1 MGNLNP
7 DPTMSDPKHYQ
18 VLLRQVALEG
28 EYHSVI
34 QELSAQ
40 QEFTL
45 GRDPT
50 TCQMVLDSERYGGV
64 SRRHAVIHPLPPH
77 PNAPHRTLWQICDL
91 ESANG
96 TFVNGELL
104 QGCQVLREGDRIT
117 LSPNGPEFVLE
128 YRPLLDIKGALS
140 NQPVPQSAETDLTFS
155 QLLPIVSSRSDLAQK
170 AYLLPGIITVIVVIL
185 MLATGEQPGVFRIL
199 LGMYLGSA
207 AYYFIYQLCGKRKP
221 WWVLLGCTLI
231 SSLLLLSPVLPLFIF
246 IFRQVLPGNTSQ
258 ATGFLPEFMSYLF
271 GAGLM
276 EELLKVLPVLALYF
290 LARRLKSPW
299 REQIGVWEPLD
310 GILLAAASALGFTW
324 METLLQYV
332 PGITLQVTGLSG
344 EPAGQLAGLQLL
356 IPRILGSVS
365 GHMAYSGYFGYFI
378 GLSVLKPTKRWRI
391 LAVGWL
397 TSAVIHA
404 LWNASAG
411 TFGVLGLAF
420 VGVLSYAFLTAAI
433 LKARE
438 LSPTRSQN
446 FATRISLPRDGTL

>member
-1 MGNLNP
+1 MADSN
-7 DPTMSDPKHYQ
+7 SYQ
-18 VLLRQVALEG
+18 AILRQV
-28 EYHSVI
+28 SVAADYQPI
-34 QELSAQ
+34 TQELSASR
-40 QEFTL
+40 ELTI
-45 GRDPT
+45 GRDPA
-50 TCQMVLDSERYGGV
+50 TCQLVLDSERYGGV
-64 SRRHAVIHPLPPH
+64 SRRHAVIHPLPSPSSALQ
-77 PNAPHRTLWQICDL
+77 PTLWQICDL

-96 TFVNGELL
+96 TFINGKPL
-104 QGCQVLREGDRIT
+104 QGCQVLTPGDRIT

-128 YRPLLDIKGALS
+128 YRSVAALKLAS
-140 NQPVPQSAETDLTFS
+140 PTTPSVQHIETELTLS
-155 QLLPIVSSRSDLAQK
+155 QLLPIVSSRPDLAQK

-185 MLATGEQPGVFRIL
+185 MLVTAERPGVFRIL

-221 WWVLLGCTLI
+221 WWVLLSCTLI
-231 SSLLLLSPVLPLFIF
+231 SSLLLLSPLLSLFLF
-246 IFRQVLPGNTSQ
+246 VFRQVLPGNSQQ
-258 ATGFLPEFMSYLF
+258 ATGFLPEFSSYFF

-276 EELLKVLPVLALYF
+276 EELFKALPVLGLYL

-299 REQIGVWEPLD
+299 REQVGVWEPLD

-332 PGITLQVTGLSG
+332 PGVTQQVTGLSG
-344 EPAGQLAGLQLL
+344 QPAGQLAGLQLL

-397 TSAVIHA
+397 TSAGIHA

-411 TFGVLGLAF
+411 SFGALGLAF

-446 FATRISLPRDGTL
+446 FATRISPPP